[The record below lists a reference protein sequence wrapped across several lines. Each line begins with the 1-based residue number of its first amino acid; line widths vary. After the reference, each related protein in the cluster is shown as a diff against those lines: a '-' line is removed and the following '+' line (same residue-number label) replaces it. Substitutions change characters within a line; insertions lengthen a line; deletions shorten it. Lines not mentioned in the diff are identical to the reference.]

1 MSSFA
6 RVLKISGFGEKRIDC
21 HKSLASGD
29 AFQQAYNKT
38 HGTTSEIS
46 YLRWEISISIYID
59 IEYHVYTRTSIYK
72 QKMLVILN
80 E

>member
-6 RVLKISGFGEKRIDC
+6 RVLKISGFEEERIDC
-21 HKSLASGD
+21 HKPLASGD
-29 AFQQAYNKT
+29 AFQHAYNNT
-38 HGTTSEIS
+38 HATTSEIS

-72 QKMLVILN
+72 QMLVILN

>member
-6 RVLKISGFGEKRIDC
+6 WVLKISGFGEKRKVC
-21 HKSLASGD
+21 HKSVASGD
-29 AFQQAYNKT
+29 AFQQAYNNT

-59 IEYHVYTRTSIYK
+59 IEYQVYTCTSIYK
-72 QKMLVILN
+72 QMLVILN

>member
-6 RVLKISGFGEKRIDC
+6 RVLKISGFGEQRIDC

-29 AFQQAYNKT
+29 AFQQAYNNK

-46 YLRWEISISIYID
+46 YVRWEISISIYID
-59 IEYHVYTRTSIYK
+59 IEYHVYTCTSIDK
-72 QKMLVILN
+72 QMLVILN

>member
-6 RVLKISGFGEKRIDC
+6 RVLKISGFVEEHIVC
-21 HKSLASGD
+21 HKSLATRD
-29 AFQQAYNKT
+29 AFQQAYNNM
-38 HGTTSEIS
+38 HATTSDIS

-59 IEYHVYTRTSIYK
+59 IEYHVYTCTNIYK
-72 QKMLVILN
+72 QMLVILN

>member
-6 RVLKISGFGEKRIDC
+6 WVLKISGFGEERIDC
-21 HKSLASGD
+21 HKSVASGD
-29 AFQQAYNKT
+29 AFQQAYNNT
-38 HGTTSEIS
+38 HATTSEIS

-59 IEYHVYTRTSIYK
+59 IEYQVYTCTSIYK
-72 QKMLVILN
+72 QMLVILN